1 MNACF
6 AYASSRCPSRPQF
19 ASPSVLPR
27 DQRGVDASSSANLH
41 RPNTGLPHPLSTPSF
56 FPSIQI
62 SSGGAEFVAV
72 CSLQEAFTDGATL
85 FKAKDRMLPRP
96 LIITT
101 DHHDINSGLSSHPDR
116 KCAAIAASGNPSA
129 GFSCAASGLSQPSSP
144 STDIGV
150 RRRCQASQTLF
161 VSVSQNLNG
170 PVKERG
176 IYTAA

>member
-1 MNACF
+1 MQAAAARRGHSSQARPFYPGINAGLTRVLQRISTAQIL
-6 AYASSRCPSRPQF
+6 AY
-19 ASPSVLPR
+19 
-27 DQRGVDASSSANLH
+27 H
-41 RPNTGLPHPLSTPSF
+41 TPLSTPSF

-72 CSLQEAFTDGATL
+72 CSLQEAFADGATL

-101 DHHDINSGLSSHPDR
+101 NHHDINSGLSSHPDR